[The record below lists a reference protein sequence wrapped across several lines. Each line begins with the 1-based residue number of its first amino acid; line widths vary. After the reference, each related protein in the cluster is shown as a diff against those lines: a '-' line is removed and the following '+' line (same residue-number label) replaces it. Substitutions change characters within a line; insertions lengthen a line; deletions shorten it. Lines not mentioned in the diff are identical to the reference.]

1 MKKLMILAVAL
12 FSMTAT
18 FAADGMQ
25 VQQQQQLLST

>member
-12 FSMTAT
+12 FSMTT
-18 FAADGMQ
+18 LLQQMRMQ